1 MVTSSKQWCSWWCLP
16 NVLVKNSGVPQRQR
30 LCQFNPCPSSSYLPL
45 ARPIRRDPLCSTTPR
60 CRCYVP
66 TLSPIS
72 RFIPLVIH
80 VFTPTCAP
88 MQARL
93 NQVAFSHLLC
103 FTLILP
109 LMCINHI
116 RSRSHCTSEIQN
128 CTACCWVTLF
138 WPHWST
144 GCLWSQF
151 KYQGFTL
158 PPVISIINAK

>member
-80 VFTPTCAP
+80 VFTPRCAP

-93 NQVAFSHLLC
+93 NQVAFSRPP
-103 FTLILP
+103 LILP

-116 RSRSHCTSEIQN
+116 RAKSQSTSEIQN
-128 CTACCWVTLF
+128 CTACCW
-138 WPHWST
+138 HWHFSGLT
-144 GCLWSQF
+144 DPLDVFGHSSDIRVLHCLQLSQ
-151 KYQGFTL
+151 
-158 PPVISIINAK
+158 